1 MTKPKRKYTSRAR
14 TGCETCRIRRVKC
27 DESPGSCRNCTS
39 TGRKC
44 EGYDMTR
51 LPRRRSPLGVGVGGA
66 VMMTMTMVND
76 LGAAALPG
84 KTSDERR
91 CFDVFQNRTIPMFMT
106 LFDSDVWRVVLQ
118 MSQSDPS
125 VCHAV
130 VAFSALHEGTLR
142 QQRHWA
148 QGRSL
153 DIRHRD
159 FALKQYG
166 RALSS
171 LAFRLRS
178 NDPQMRY
185 VTLVCC
191 IVFVLFELLNDNYS
205 GVLVHLQNG
214 VNVLTN
220 TTGEPARASII
231 GGAIHPSGSNSPR
244 FDAALRRTFAHLD
257 VQSIYFDRASRAM
270 NIYPSYGDPV
280 NLDDC
285 PVWFDSLY
293 GAKETIDPLLNNVLA
308 IWRVSQMIL
317 RDNDARAGPAYE
329 NLLAEQHRMR
339 TYLARHVAAFTQF
352 LTRHPPTTARDLRS
366 RDVILLDH
374 IVLFMNVEACI
385 GLSEMV
391 FDAWHAEWT
400 ETVNLIEKII
410 RSAIAEFGSISA
422 LPNVVFDLG
431 INLPLGWV
439 VLKCRDPVLRQRALD
454 LQRLWPHSEGLHP
467 TAFLMNMGQ
476 QVSNIEQEGMN
487 PVTGVIPEEARIR
500 TVNIEIDEDRTRG
513 KLIYSLS
520 DPTAEQLVVRERWS
534 SSLRP
539 RRKRP
544 SEMSTSLSSTPAY

>member
-39 TGRKC
+39 TGRN
-44 EGYDMTR
+44 
-51 LPRRRSPLGVGVGGA
+51 PLGVVVGVGGG
-66 VMMTMTMVND
+66 MTMTMVND
-76 LGAAALPG
+76 LGTAALPG

-91 CFDVFQNRTIPMFMT
+91 CFDVFQNRTIPM
-106 LFDSDVWRVVLQ
+106 VVLQ
-118 MSQSDPS
+118 MSQSDPC

-148 QGRSL
+148 HTRSL
-153 DIRHRD
+153 DVRHRD

-171 LAFRLRS
+171 LAARLRS

-231 GGAIHPSGSNSPR
+231 GGAIHPSGSNSHR

-285 PVWFDSLY
+285 PVWFDNLY

-317 RDNDARAGPAYE
+317 RDKDARSGPAYE

-339 TYLARHVAAFTQF
+339 TYLARHVTAFTQF
-352 LTRHPPTTARDLRS
+352 LTRHPPVTARDLRS

-400 ETVNLIEKII
+400 QTVNLIEKII
-410 RSAIAEFGSISA
+410 RSAIAEFGSVSA
-422 LPNVVFDLG
+422 LPNVVFDLE

-476 QVSNIEQEGMN
+476 QVSNIEQEGMD
-487 PVTGVIPEEARIR
+487 PLTGVIPEEARIR
-500 TVNIEIDEDRTRG
+500 TVNIEIDEDRRRG
-513 KLIYSLS
+513 KLVYSLS
-520 DPTAEQLVVRERWS
+520 DPTAEQLLGVAELQPRS
-534 SSLRP
+534 SSLHP

-544 SEMSTSLSSTPAY
+544 FEMFITNINREPNRLYNYY